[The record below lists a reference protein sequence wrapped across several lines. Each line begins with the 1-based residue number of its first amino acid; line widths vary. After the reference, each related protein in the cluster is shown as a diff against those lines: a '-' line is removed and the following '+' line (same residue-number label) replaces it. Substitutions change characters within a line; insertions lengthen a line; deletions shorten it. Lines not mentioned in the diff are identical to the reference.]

1 MTDNSDTPKFLSRQ
15 EAAAELGV
23 DLVTV
28 DRLISTG
35 VLARYRIRG
44 RYVRVKA
51 SQVRDLAGLPADWLR
66 RC

>member
-1 MTDNSDTPKFLSRQ
+1 MPEWLSRQ
-15 EAAAELGV
+15 EAAAVLGV
-23 DLVTV
+23 GLDTV

-51 SQVRDLAGLPADWLR
+51 DQVWDLTGLPVDWLK

>member
-15 EAAAELGV
+15 EAAAVLGV

-35 VLARYRIRG
+35 ALARYRIRG